1 MKQTN
6 DNLEKRI
13 RVRILLLS
21 LAFLS
26 IILFV
31 LIVSLNGGG
40 DSRFLPNYVLQFSSL
55 TIITSLFYLLYR
67 IRVYSSLLK
76 DRFALQQT
84 MYKEKDEYTVFL
96 HDKSGGDVWTVIFVL
111 STIISVLTGE
121 YSKEAFFAS
130 IATTYCILIVKI
142 IFYIYYRFFY
152 RE

>member
-6 DNLEKRI
+6 GNLEKRI

-130 IATTYCILIVKI
+130 ITTTYCILIVKV